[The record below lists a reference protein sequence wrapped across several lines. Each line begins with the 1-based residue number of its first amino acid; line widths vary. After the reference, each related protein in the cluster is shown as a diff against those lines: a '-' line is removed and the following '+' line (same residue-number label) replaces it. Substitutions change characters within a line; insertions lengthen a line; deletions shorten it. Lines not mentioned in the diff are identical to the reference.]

1 MANDWLEL
9 RQHADTGIE
18 TIRAHFEG
26 HAYDPHWHDSY
37 LVGITL
43 SGTQEF
49 HCRRERH
56 RSTPGDAF
64 LLEPGEIHDGDAP
77 VAGGF
82 TYLTF
87 YLDERWLSSTL
98 RGLYESVP
106 CSYSLHFSRTMA
118 REPQLAGAIA
128 RTFHSLHSEEM
139 RIVQQSTMDDLLG
152 QLTRHS
158 QWRKRL
164 PSHLQSTAVA
174 HRARD
179 YLHAHMGE
187 NIGLSDLARETGT
200 DRFTL
205 TRCFKREF
213 HLSPHAW
220 LIQLRLAN
228 ARSMLARG
236 EQPASVAAALGFA
249 DQSHL
254 GRWFQRAYRLSPAHY
269 RKLCTNL
276 PDDINK

>member
-87 YLDERWLSSTL
+87 YLDEVWLSSTL

-128 RTFHSLHSEEM
+128 RTFHALHSEEM

-179 YLHAHMGE
+179 YLHAHMGD

>member
-1 MANDWLEL
+1 
-9 RQHADTGIE
+9 IK
-18 TIRAHFEG
+18 AHFEG

-43 SGTQEF
+43 SGTQQF

-56 RSTPGDAF
+56 RSHPGDAF

-87 YLDERWLSSTL
+87 YLDERWLTNTL
-98 RGLYESVP
+98 HGLYDSTP
-106 CSYSLHFSRTMA
+106 GSYSLHFTQTLT
-118 REPQLAGAIA
+118 REPHLV
-128 RTFHSLHSEEM
+128 RTIGDTFATLHNDEM
-139 RIVQQSTMDDLLG
+139 KIVQQSTMDNLLA
-152 QLTRHS
+152 QLTSHCH
-158 QWRKRL
+158 WRKKL
-164 PSHLQSTAVA
+164 PSQVQSAAVA

-179 YLHAHMGE
+179 YLYAHLGD

-213 HLSPHAW
+213 HLAPHAW
-220 LIQLRLAN
+220 LIQLRLAK
-228 ARSMLARG
+228 ARQFLARG
-236 EQPASVAAALGFA
+236 DQPVDVAAALGFA

-254 GRWFQRAYRLSPAHY
+254 GRWFQRAYRITPAHY
-269 RKLCTNL
+269 RRLCTNL
-276 PDDINK
+276 PDVSRK

>member
-77 VAGGF
+77 VEGGF

-87 YLDERWLSSTL
+87 YLDERWLCSTL

-128 RTFHSLHSEEM
+128 RTFHALHSEEM

-164 PSHLQSTAVA
+164 PSHLQSAAVA

-179 YLHAHMGE
+179 YLHAHMGD

-276 PDDINK
+276 PDDISK

>member
-1 MANDWLEL
+1 MSKDWLEL

-26 HAYDPHWHDSY
+26 HAFDPHWHDSY

-43 SGTQEF
+43 SGTQQF

-56 RSTPGDAF
+56 HSRPGDAF

-77 VAGGF
+77 VEGGF

-87 YLDERWLSSTL
+87 YLDDRWLNTTL
-98 RGLYESVP
+98 RGLYDAVP
-106 CSYSLHFSRTMA
+106 SSYALHFSHTIA
-118 REPQLAGAIA
+118 REPQLIRTIA
-128 RTFHSLHSEEM
+128 HTFSALHSDEM
-139 RIVQQSTMDDLLG
+139 RIVQQGTMDALLG
-152 QLTRHS
+152 ELTHHC
-158 QWRKRL
+158 QWRKRI
-164 PSHLQSTAVA
+164 PTQIQSVAIA

-179 YLHAHMGE
+179 YLHAHIGD
-187 NIGLSDLARETGT
+187 NIGLTDLARETGT

-213 HLSPHAW
+213 GLSPHAW
-220 LIQLRLAN
+220 LVQLRLTT
-228 ARSMLARG
+228 ARAQLARG
-236 EQPASVAAALGFA
+236 DQPADVAAAVGFA

-254 GRWFQRAYRLSPAHY
+254 GRWFQRAYRISPAHY
-269 RKLCTNL
+269 RRLCTNL
-276 PDDINK
+276 PDDSPK

>member
-26 HAYDPHWHDSY
+26 HAYDPHWHGSY

-77 VAGGF
+77 VEGGF

-87 YLDERWLSSTL
+87 YLDEAWLSSTL

-106 CSYSLHFSRTMA
+106 SSYSLHFSRTMA

-164 PSHLQSTAVA
+164 PSHLQSAAVA

-236 EQPASVAAALGFA
+236 EQPADVAAALGFA

-254 GRWFQRAYRLSPAHY
+254 GR
-269 RKLCTNL
+269 
-276 PDDINK
+276 